1 MTILQPQFEMNPAHP
16 IIKKLTDLPNELQA
30 MVLGRLGNISLVA
43 YDLAIFGPGAE
54 FEVATRLWCGGS

>member
-30 MVLGRLGNISLVA
+30 